1 MPAGM
6 TQQINRSVSSAFNA
20 GTGDATPGQSVSSGT
35 GQSSYGGNLGARV
48 ALGPTDVRSLAS
60 VGTLLGGI
68 YQYVF
73 MTYTTAQPA
82 RGQLVFWDLSVAES
96 LYQVNGDAKPT
107 AAVPTLIAGV
117 VINTTVTKNTYA
129 WMQIGGRAS
138 CLFNSTI
145 TAAAAGNG
153 VTAYISPAVASTV
166 DVGTALAASTAGAVA
181 GVDTLIGVA
190 ETLPVLSTI
199 SVVQL
204 NNTLAFRRI

>member
-1 MPAGM
+1 MPSGA
-6 TQQINRSVSSAFNA
+6 TQQIDRLVDARLNN
-20 GTGDATPGQSVSSGT
+20 GTGDVLPGLSVSSGT
-35 GQSSYGGNLGARV
+35 GQSSYGGNLGSRLAID
-48 ALGPTDVRSLAS
+48 AATIRSNAA

-73 MTYTTAQPA
+73 MTYTTRQPL
-82 RGQLVFWDLSVAES
+82 RGGLVFWDLAVGET
-96 LYQVNGDAKPT
+96 LFQVNGDAKPT

-117 VINTTVTKNTYA
+117 VINSSVVAGTYA

-138 CLFNSTI
+138 CLFDSAI

-153 VTAYISPAVASTV
+153 VTAKISAAVASTC
-166 DVGTALAASTAGAVA
+166 DVGTALAASTAGAIA
-181 GVDTLIGVA
+181 GVDTLIGLA
-190 ETLPVLSTI
+190 ETTPVVSTI